1 MLNNIEHWMA
11 FHTLRFWYSCDFTK
25 NCNQKQMIGSNQSFH
40 KSYLAFYFISYFLL
54 FAYCLYLWSMHELV
68 CCQGLLNKGPR
79 VKFIIGCQPCPCQF
93 WQNRENAKS
102 CWYKIAKWV
111 FYARELLLLVDYKQN
126 KYKIVP
132 QISYFLFRS
141 EKLWWCL
148 PRLMLC
154 LHVS

>member
-1 MLNNIEHWMA
+1 MWFAQIRV
-11 FHTLRFWYSCDFTK
+11 FKFWSSS
-25 NCNQKQMIGSNQSFH
+25 GEASNSMRQENTTNDPHLSF
-40 KSYLAFYFISYFLL
+40 SIFPL
-54 FAYCLYLWSMHELV
+54 FVYCLLIWNMYELV

-141 EKLWWCL
+141 EKLWWSL
-148 PRLMLC
+148 PGLILC
-154 LHVS
+154 LHVLYPNKTYFL